1 MNSLRN
7 YRKITEFCGEI
18 FILIISFL
26 KMRPQ
31 HYDQKIVLKNITKT
45 CRVDVA
51 SVSCYKCLV
60 NVIRMI
66 VLNLFRYFWSIE
78 RILEEVI
85 VIERLTVINRKA
97 IRCALILQQSQFST
111 SSGPTLMEK
120 SFKKEGT

>member
-1 MNSLRN
+1 MLYVS
-7 YRKITEFCGEI
+7 
-18 FILIISFL
+18 
-26 KMRPQ
+26 
-31 HYDQKIVLKNITKT
+31 
-45 CRVDVA
+45 RVDVA

-85 VIERLTVINRKA
+85 VIEKLTVINRKA

-111 SSGPTLMEK
+111 ISGPTLMEK